1 MKTIGLFF
9 VYLNSLKPSSRN
21 KKNTMIKIK
30 EAFDNLTPEEF
41 KQLLDAPVWMA
52 LLAAYTTD
60 GRITQTE
67 REGAIRLARVRTYT
81 APKSIREIY
90 LKINENFAKRFKQLD
105 ERLPSGTENKL
116 TYIRAQVKAAHKVLH
131 KLDTDIAETL
141 EENFASFYTHVFNSD
156 KGFFHYFALPI
167 ISSHVEKKYGGK
179 YSPANA

>member
-1 MKTIGLFF
+1 
-9 VYLNSLKPSSRN
+9 
-21 KKNTMIKIK
+21 MIKIK
-30 EAFDNLTPEEF
+30 EAFDNLTSEEF

-81 APKSIREIY
+81 APKSIRELY

-105 ERLPSGTENKL
+105 DRLPSGKENKL
-116 TYIRAQVKAAHKVLH
+116 TYIRAQVKTAHKVLH
-131 KLDTDIAETL
+131 KLDSDIAETL